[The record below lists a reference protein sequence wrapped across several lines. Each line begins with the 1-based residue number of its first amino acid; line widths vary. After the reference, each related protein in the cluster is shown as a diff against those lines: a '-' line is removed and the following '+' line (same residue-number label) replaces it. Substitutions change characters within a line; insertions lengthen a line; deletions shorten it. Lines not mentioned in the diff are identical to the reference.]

1 MINNEL
7 RDFIAEE
14 HEETFVFNVPSYD
27 NAIVGLSDDGR
38 VMYDYDL
45 MVKELTEETALT
57 EEEAIQFLD
66 YNTIRTL
73 PYIEE
78 KVRPIIIFDSNI
90 IKEIKQTYDSD
101 QTKHF

>member
-14 HEETFVFNVPSYD
+14 HEEAVIFNVPNYD
-27 NAIVGLSDDGR
+27 NAIVGISDDGR
-38 VMYDYDL
+38 VVYDYEL
-45 MVKELTEETALT
+45 MIRELTNDTALT

-78 KVRPIIIFDSNI
+78 NVRPIILHNSTI
-90 IKEIKQTYDSD
+90 IKEIKQNYDSD
-101 QTKHF
+101 KT

>member
-14 HEETFVFNVPSYD
+14 HEEAVVFNVPSYD
-27 NAIVGLSDDGR
+27 NSIVGLSDDGR
-38 VMYDYDL
+38 VIYDYDL

-57 EEEAIQFLD
+57 EEEAIQYID
-66 YNTIRTL
+66 YNTIRAL

-90 IKEIKQTYDSD
+90 IKEIKHDSD
-101 QTKHF
+101 QTKHL